1 MWNDLLQESEL
12 SEDMKKWIW
21 YDHLQILFR
30 LGGPETGK
38 KVGRR
43 RSKAERCILVMNE
56 VAEKGKSFHV
66 LLTMYPL
73 GSELVTDPDEEVSSF
88 LSYIYANV
96 DFYLL

>member
-1 MWNDLLQESEL
+1 
-12 SEDMKKWIW
+12 MK
-21 YDHLQILFR
+21 
-30 LGGPETGK
+30 
-38 KVGRR
+38 
-43 RSKAERCILVMNE
+43 E

-66 LLTMYPL
+66 LLSMCPL

>member
-1 MWNDLLQESEL
+1 
-12 SEDMKKWIW
+12 MK
-21 YDHLQILFR
+21 
-30 LGGPETGK
+30 
-38 KVGRR
+38 
-43 RSKAERCILVMNE
+43 E

-66 LLTMYPL
+66 LLSMYPL